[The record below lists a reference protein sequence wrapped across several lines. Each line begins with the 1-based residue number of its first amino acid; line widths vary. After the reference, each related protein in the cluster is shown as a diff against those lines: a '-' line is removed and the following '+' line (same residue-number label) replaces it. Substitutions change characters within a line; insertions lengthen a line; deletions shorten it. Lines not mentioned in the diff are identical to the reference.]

1 MPKRPR
7 EEKSVTFDKRFAQM
21 IESQKAVRYTEA
33 DLQHNAS
40 IYESYFR
47 AYYGD
52 APDFVQYVLES
63 GGPTLRG
70 QLIWLHLRF
79 SQQYIVT
86 NRIEN
91 LMTTRSLTPAQEE
104 VYDENRVL
112 GYDFA
117 SLFVTHRIFLCDNEV
132 DGIDIAREHV
142 GLLLYEL
149 SISAPTWQFLNL
161 RYWSPTYFENS
172 IRALREMASPQEAAS
187 YILLGGSSK
196 KK

>member
-7 EEKSVTFDKRFAQM
+7 EKSVTFDKRFAQM

-33 DLQHNAS
+33 DLQHNAA

-70 QLIWLHLRF
+70 QMIWLHLRF
-79 SQQYIVT
+79 SQQYTVT
-86 NRIEN
+86 NRIET

-117 SLFVTHRIFLCDNEV
+117 SLFVTHRIFLCDNKV
-132 DGIDIAREHV
+132 DGIDIAPEHV

-161 RYWSPTYFENS
+161 RYWSPTYFDNS